1 MKLLVAC
8 ERVDAEGGTETYL
21 RSLLPALVSRGYE
34 VRVVAR
40 TVTQPEA
47 YGVPAQAV
55 EWSDEHDAPCA
66 DAANAVAA
74 IAREFRPDVA
84 ALHNVLDVGVLD
96 VMRANAP
103 RVVYHLHDH
112 RPFCPNGDRLYPQGG
127 SICRVAMGEFTCGW
141 HALVNG
147 CAYGPRPRTLA
158 LIRNREAVAR
168 AVGAADATLAF
179 SRYLANLA
187 LRNGINVRNTHV
199 VAPALD
205 DAAFAQ
211 SPAAR
216 PRTDAVLFAGRVV
229 PSKGARSLVR
239 AVASIP
245 PPQRPLLRIAGVGPD
260 LAATLDDARS
270 RGVHLEALGRLDAA
284 GLRRAY
290 DDATIVAM
298 PSLWGE
304 PFGLAGIEAFARGRP
319 VVAYDVGA
327 ISEWLRSGLGRL
339 VPGADER
346 ALGAAILGLFERDT
360 WTESS
365 ARAFAASHS
374 YRIAAHVERIGEIY
388 RQ

>member
-21 RSLLPALVSRGYE
+21 RSLLPALVSRGYD

-40 TVTQPEA
+40 MVTQPEA

-66 DAANAVAA
+66 EAANAVAA

-84 ALHNVLDVGVLD
+84 ALHNILDVGILD
-96 VMRANAP
+96 IIRRSRRASFIIFTITARFAP
-103 RVVYHLHDH
+103 TATGFIHKAATSARWRWASSTADGTRSSTGAPTGRGAHASVDQKSGSRSARGWDERCDDRVFAVSREPGTTQRYQCGTTA
-112 RPFCPNGDRLYPQGG
+112 RRCARARRCGFCAI
-127 SICRVAMGEFTCGW
+127 S
-141 HALVNG
+141 G
-147 CAYGPRPRTLA
+147 CA
-158 LIRNREAVAR
+158 
-168 AVGAADATLAF
+168 
-179 SRYLANLA
+179 S
-187 LRNGINVRNTHV
+187 
-199 VAPALD
+199 
-205 DAAFAQ
+205 Q
-211 SPAAR
+211 
-216 PRTDAVLFAGRVV
+216 TDAVLFAGRVM

-245 PPQRPLLRIAGVGPD
+245 PLQRPLLRIAGVGPD

-270 RGVHLEALGRLDAA
+270 RGVRSEALGRLDAA

-290 DDATIVAM
+290 DDATLVAM

-327 ISEWLRSGLGRL
+327 ISEWLRNGLGRL
-339 VPGADER
+339 VPRGDER
-346 ALGAAILGLFERDT
+346 ALGAAILGLLERDT

-365 ARAFAASHS
+365 ALAFAASHS

-388 RQ
+388 RR